1 MKLSLIIPDKVIE
14 ELDTFVDGIKFR
26 SRAHLI
32 TCILVDWIT
41 LNKGKEWLPAQIK
54 GKLFT
59 EKKVKT

>member
-1 MKLSLIIPDKVIE
+1 MKLNLKVPDKVIE
-14 ELDTFVDGIKFR
+14 ELDSFVDGIKFR

-32 TCILVDWIT
+32 TAILADWIT
-41 LNKGKEWLPAQIK
+41 INKGEEWLPAKIK